1 MTSSPDYVFT
11 RDSLDNNR
19 INLQHYLVVQL
30 FGYRIH
36 PSIPTTNPQTC
47 ELPMLAQAQGKPI
60 WLTDLAGELPKSVH
74 LDAMDISFAATP
86 LPEMLPSNMSLH
98 QWDVKTDVPGHLVG
112 CYDVIH
118 LRFFAFVIQE
128 HELDAILDRLLK
140 LLKPGGY
147 IQWTDIDISSLRLEK
162 IRPDIQADA
171 QVKLMDQFKGDDSRL
186 NSAWVPT
193 LAKRLANKGLTDVI
207 TDKREAPRHLALAL
221 HEVGLLATE
230 AAAEAIKQTLDQAAK
245 ETRDGSYL
253 AFTRYTVVA
262 RKGGG
267 RHALVS
273 ERTGGGRVIELLVLF
288 VSAYLQNV
296 MLGST

>member
-1 MTSSPDYVFT
+1 MASSADYVFT
-11 RDSLDNNR
+11 RDYLDNNR
-19 INLQHYLVVQL
+19 INLQHYLAVQL

-36 PSIPTTNPQTC
+36 PSIPTKNPDLRIADVGT
-47 ELPMLAQAQGKPI
+47 GTGI
-60 WLTDLAGELPKSVH
+60 WLTDLAEELPKSAR

-98 QWDVKTDVPGHLVG
+98 HWDVKTDVPEHLVG
-112 CYDVIH
+112 VYDVIH
-118 LRFFAFVIQE
+118 LRFFAFVVQE
-128 HELDAILDRLLK
+128 HELDAVLDRLLK

-147 IQWTDIDISSLRLEK
+147 IQWTDIDVSSLRLDK

-171 QVKLMDQFKGDDSRL
+171 QVKLMNMFKGNDSRL

-193 LAKRLANKGLTDVI
+193 LAKRFANKGLTDVI
-207 TDKREAPRHLALAL
+207 TDAREAPPHLALAL

-230 AAAEAIKQTLDQAAK
+230 VLSREKASSGNEEAAKAMKQTLAQAAK

-262 RKGGG
+262 RKK
-267 RHALVS
+267 VD
-273 ERTGGGRVIELLVLF
+273 TV
-288 VSAYLQNV
+288 
-296 MLGST
+296 

>member
-1 MTSSPDYVFT
+1 MASSPEYVFS
-11 RDSLDNNR
+11 RDYLDNNR

-36 PSIPTTNPQTC
+36 PSIPTQSPDLRIADVGTGT
-47 ELPMLAQAQGKPI
+47 GI
-60 WLTDLAGELPKSVH
+60 WLTDLAGELPKSAR
-74 LDAMDISFAATP
+74 LDALDISFAAAP
-86 LPEMLPSNMSLH
+86 LPEMLPPNVSLH
-98 QWDVKTDVPGHLVG
+98 QWDVKTDVPEHLMGV
-112 CYDVIH
+112 YDVVH

-128 HELDAILDRLLK
+128 HELDMILERLLK

-171 QVKLMDQFKGDDSRL
+171 QVKLMNQFKGNDNRL
-186 NSAWVPT
+186 DSAWVPT
-193 LAKRLANKGLTDVI
+193 LAKRLANKGLIDIVTDA
-207 TDKREAPRHLALAL
+207 REAPPHLALAL

-230 AAAEAIKQTLDQAAK
+230 VLTRNKASSGTEEVARAMKQTLAQAAK

-262 RKGGG
+262 RKKDP
-267 RHALVS
+267 A
-273 ERTGGGRVIELLVLF
+273 
-288 VSAYLQNV
+288 
-296 MLGST
+296 